1 MGQEFAAKSRDFE
14 NMKKVYDDLLRGHDA
29 ANNTLNVRN
38 DELDSACSMNR
49 ELQTHANNM
58 LEKITY

>member
-14 NMKKVYDDLLRGHDA
+14 NMKRAYDDLLRGNDA
-29 ANNTLNVRN
+29 ANTTLNVRN

-49 ELQTHANNM
+49 ELQAHANSL